1 METVPAKIT
10 ARLESEMDALIQE
23 GWYAN
28 RSELIRSAVRDLV
41 RKTRLEQ
48 LEAAIKEDIVWGLNK

>member
-1 METVPAKIT
+1 METIPAKIT
-10 ARLESEMDALIQE
+10 ERLESEMDALIQE

-48 LEAAIKEDIVWGLNK
+48 LEVAIKEDIVWGLKK

>member
-1 METVPAKIT
+1 METIPAKIT
-10 ARLESEMDALIQE
+10 LRLESEMDALIRE

-41 RKTRLEQ
+41 RRTRLEQ
-48 LEAAIKEDIVWGLNK
+48 LEAAVKEDILWGLKR

>member
-1 METVPAKIT
+1 METIPAKIT
-10 ARLESEMDALIQE
+10 LRLESEMDALIRD

-41 RKTRLEQ
+41 RRTRLEQ
-48 LEAAIKEDIVWGLNK
+48 LEAAVKEDIAWGLKQ